1 MNNYPNLLEIY
12 EDSTEYLVA
21 DPSLRI
27 EGYWQRSITESFN
40 SMQLDTDDYFDRSSY
55 SGYTVSYMYKGTKLT
70 VEQAKTQFPE
80 FFI

>member
-1 MNNYPNLLEIY
+1 MNDYPNLLEIY
-12 EDSTEYLVA
+12 EDSTGYLVA

-55 SGYTVSYMYKGTKLT
+55 SVYTVSYMYKGTKLT
-70 VEQAKTQFPE
+70 VKQAQTQFPE